1 MILFGGRVRMGVFM
15 NEFYFLPSISV
26 LTYTWTLCFRFL
38 IWHVSIQLKTQ
49 SENQSNGLSEEAQ
62 KKLDEFFELLEQEN
76 QKE

>member
-1 MILFGGRVRMGVFM
+1 MTLFGGRVRMGVFM

-26 LTYTWTLCFRFL
+26 LTDTWTLYFRFL
-38 IWHVSIQLKTQ
+38 TWYMTIQLKEP

-62 KKLDEFFELLEQEN
+62 KKLDEFFEILEQEN